1 MTELRFC
8 DTVQAVEFCD
18 MKEGMK
24 DADTKELARILYTE
38 GYKTVTEISDTLKV
52 AVKEVTE
59 WVDAGGWAE
68 VRRSMAGSK
77 QEQLKRLYEMV
88 EQINIRMVTGED
100 QSSKDIDLL
109 MKYVSM
115 IGKLESEDNLYRTIE
130 MAEDFLKW
138 LYKKDRK
145 QAQHYVTI
153 YDNYIKELT
162 SRQPL

>member
-1 MTELRFC
+1 MRE
-8 DTVQAVEFCD
+8 
-18 MKEGMK
+18 
-24 DADTKELARILYTE
+24 ADTRELARILYTE
-38 GYKTVTEISDTLKV
+38 GYKTVTEIAETLKV
-52 AVKEVTE
+52 TVQEVAD
-59 WVDAGGWAE
+59 WVDGGGWAE

-88 EQINIRMVTGED
+88 EQINVRMVTGDE

-109 MKYVSM
+109 MKYVGM

-162 SRQPL
+162 ARQPL

>member
-1 MTELRFC
+1 MAELSFC
-8 DTVQAVEFCD
+8 DKRRLVEFCG

-24 DADTKELARILYTE
+24 EADLKQLARILYTE
-38 GYKTVTEISDTLKV
+38 GYKTITEISGTLNV
-52 AVKEVTE
+52 ATKEIAA
-59 WVDAGGWAE
+59 WVEAGSWSE

-77 QEQLKRLYEMV
+77 QEQLKRLYEMA
-88 EQINIRMVTGED
+88 EQVNSRLVTDGD

-109 MKYVSM
+109 MKYVGM

-145 QAQHYVTI
+145 EAQHYVTI
-153 YDNYIKELT
+153 YDNYIKEL
-162 SRQPL
+162 SARQPL

>member
-1 MTELRFC
+1 
-8 DTVQAVEFCD
+8 

-24 DADTKELARILYTE
+24 DDATKELARILYTE
-38 GYKTVTEISDTLKV
+38 GYKTVTEIAETLKV
-52 AVKEVTE
+52 NVREVSE

-77 QEQLKRLYEMV
+77 QEQLKRLYEMA
-88 EQINIRMVTGED
+88 EQINNRMVTGDE

-109 MKYVSM
+109 MKYVGM
-115 IGKLESEDNLYRTIE
+115 IGKLESEDNLYRTIQ

-162 SRQPL
+162 TRQPL

>member
-1 MTELRFC
+1 
-8 DTVQAVEFCD
+8 

-24 DADTKELARILYTE
+24 ETETRELARILYTE
-38 GYKTVTEISDTLKV
+38 GYKTVTEIAETMKVTAQKV
-52 AVKEVTE
+52 AE
-59 WVDAGGWAE
+59 WVTAGGWTE

-88 EQINIRMVTGED
+88 EQINNRMVTGDE

-109 MKYVSM
+109 MKYVGM

-162 SRQPL
+162 TRQPL

>member
-1 MTELRFC
+1 
-8 DTVQAVEFCD
+8 

-24 DADTKELARILYTE
+24 EAETRELARILYTE
-38 GYKTVTEISDTLKV
+38 GYKTVTEIAETMKV
-52 AVKEVTE
+52 TAQEVAE
-59 WVDAGGWAE
+59 WVTAGGWTE

-88 EQINIRMVTGED
+88 EQINNRMVTGDE

-109 MKYVSM
+109 MKYVGM

-162 SRQPL
+162 TRQPL

>member
-1 MTELRFC
+1 
-8 DTVQAVEFCD
+8 

-24 DADTKELARILYTE
+24 EADTRELARILYTE
-38 GYKTVTEISDTLKV
+38 GYKTVTEIAETLKV
-52 AVKEVTE
+52 PVQDVAD
-59 WVDAGGWAE
+59 WVDGGRWGE

-77 QEQLKRLYEMV
+77 QEQLKRLYEMA
-88 EQINIRMVTGED
+88 EQINVRMVTGDE

-109 MKYVSM
+109 M

-162 SRQPL
+162 TRQPL

>member
-1 MTELRFC
+1 
-8 DTVQAVEFCD
+8 

-24 DADTKELARILYTE
+24 EADTRELARILYTE
-38 GYKTVTEISDTLKV
+38 GYKTVTEIAETLKV
-52 AVKEVTE
+52 PVQDVAD
-59 WVDAGGWAE
+59 WVDGGRWGE

-77 QEQLKRLYEMV
+77 QEQLKRLYEMA
-88 EQINIRMVTGED
+88 EQINVRMVTGDE

-109 MKYVSM
+109 MKYVGM

-162 SRQPL
+162 TRQPL

>member
-1 MTELRFC
+1 
-8 DTVQAVEFCD
+8 
-18 MKEGMK
+18 
-24 DADTKELARILYTE
+24 
-38 GYKTVTEISDTLKV
+38 
-52 AVKEVTE
+52 
-59 WVDAGGWAE
+59 
-68 VRRSMAGSK
+68 MAGSK
-77 QEQLKRLYEMV
+77 QEQLKRLYEMA
-88 EQINIRMVTGED
+88 EQINNRMVTGDE

-109 MKYVSM
+109 MKYVGM

-162 SRQPL
+162 TRQPL